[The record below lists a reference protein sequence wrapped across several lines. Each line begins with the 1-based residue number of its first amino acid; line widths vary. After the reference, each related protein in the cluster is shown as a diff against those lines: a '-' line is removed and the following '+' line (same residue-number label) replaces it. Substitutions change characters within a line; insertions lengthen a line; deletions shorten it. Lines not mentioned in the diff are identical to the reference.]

1 MTLNLNLDGND
12 LIVDSVTADTATLTS
27 ATIATLSATTLNDAA
42 QKKAVVVVTDAATYD
57 VLAANSGKV
66 HVVPDLTA
74 DTVISLPT
82 AAAGLYYEFI
92 YGGVAADAHDWII
105 KTGSDTNYYKGG
117 VVHLDTNA
125 DAAGD
130 EVVVVYPD
138 GNSNSMF
145 DFDTPQAGTSVK
157 FYCDGTNWYINGQAV
172 GATAPTFADN
182 A

>member
-12 LIVDSVTADTATLTS
+12 LIVDSVTADTGTFTTL
-27 ATIATLSATTLNDAA
+27 AATTFSGFK
-42 QKKAVVVVTDAATYD
+42 QGVVAVTDAATYS

-66 HVVPDLTA
+66 HVIPDLTA
-74 DTVISLPT
+74 DTVISLPA
-82 AAAGLYYEFI
+82 AAAGLNYKFI

-105 KTGSDTNYYKGG
+105 KTGSDTNFFKGG

-145 DFDTPQAGTSVK
+145 DFDTPQAGTAVE
-157 FYCDGTNWYINGQAV
+157 FYCDGTNWFINGQAV
-172 GATAPTFADN
+172 GVTAPTFADN